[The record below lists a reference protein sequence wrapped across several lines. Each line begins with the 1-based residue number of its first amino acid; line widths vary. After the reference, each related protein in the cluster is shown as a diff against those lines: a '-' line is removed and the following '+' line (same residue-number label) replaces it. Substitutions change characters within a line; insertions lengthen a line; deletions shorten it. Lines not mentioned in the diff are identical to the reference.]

1 MQRAVALGRA
11 AQRAYAGLP
20 CPLRGRPGTAGRHS
34 GQSSEY
40 RGVAQIVWIGGTGM
54 RELILG
60 GVRSGK
66 SRLAEQHA
74 EASGLD
80 VVYVATAQVR
90 DAEMQQRIAHHQAR
104 RPAHWQ
110 VVEAGHDLAQVL
122 QQQAAA
128 GRCVLVDCVTLWLTQ
143 LLCDLNEAELR
154 REVEALL
161 AVLPTLPGQII
172 LVSNETNMGVV
183 PLGELSRRYC
193 DEAGRL
199 HQQLGAICER
209 VILTVAGLPLIVKGN

>member
-1 MQRAVALGRA
+1 
-11 AQRAYAGLP
+11 
-20 CPLRGRPGTAGRHS
+20 
-34 GQSSEY
+34 
-40 RGVAQIVWIGGTGM
+40 M

-110 VVEAGHDLAQVL
+110 VVEAGHNLAQVL
-122 QQQAAA
+122 QQQAGA

-154 REVEALL
+154 REVDALL
-161 AVLPTLPGQII
+161 AVLPALPGQII
-172 LVSNETNMGVV
+172 LVSNETNMGIV

-209 VILTVAGLPLIVKGN
+209 VILTVAGLPLIVKGS

>member
-1 MQRAVALGRA
+1 
-11 AQRAYAGLP
+11 
-20 CPLRGRPGTAGRHS
+20 
-34 GQSSEY
+34 
-40 RGVAQIVWIGGTGM
+40 
-54 RELILG
+54 
-60 GVRSGK
+60 VRSGK

-74 EASGLD
+74 SDSGLD

-110 VVEAGHDLAQVL
+110 VIEAGQNLAQVL

-128 GRCVLVDCVTLWLTQ
+128 GRCVLVDCLTLWLTQ
-143 LLCDLNEAELR
+143 LLCEVSEAELR
-154 REVEALL
+154 REVDALL
-161 AVLPTLPGQII
+161 AVLSTLPGQII

-199 HQQLGAICER
+199 HQQVGAICER
-209 VILTVAGLPLIVKGN
+209 VILTVAGLPLMVKGK

>member
-1 MQRAVALGRA
+1 
-11 AQRAYAGLP
+11 
-20 CPLRGRPGTAGRHS
+20 
-34 GQSSEY
+34 
-40 RGVAQIVWIGGTGM
+40 M

-74 EASGLD
+74 NDSGLE

-90 DAEMQQRIAHHQAR
+90 DAEMQQRITHHQAR

-110 VVEAGHDLAQVL
+110 VIEAGQNLAQVL
-122 QQQAAA
+122 QQQASA
-128 GRCVLVDCVTLWLTQ
+128 GRCVLVDCLTLWLTQ
-143 LLCDLNEAELR
+143 LLCDVSETELQ
-154 REVEALL
+154 REVDALL
-161 AVLPTLPGQII
+161 TVLPTLPGQII
-172 LVSNETNMGVV
+172 LVSNETNMGIV

-199 HQQLGAICER
+199 HQQVGALCER
-209 VILTVAGLPLIVKGN
+209 VILTVAGLPLVVKNVGA

>member
-1 MQRAVALGRA
+1 
-11 AQRAYAGLP
+11 
-20 CPLRGRPGTAGRHS
+20 
-34 GQSSEY
+34 
-40 RGVAQIVWIGGTGM
+40 M

-74 EASGLD
+74 NDSGLD
-80 VVYVATAQVR
+80 VVYLATAQVR

-110 VVEAGHDLAQVL
+110 VIEAGQNLAQVL
-122 QQQAAA
+122 QQQAST
-128 GRCVLVDCVTLWLTQ
+128 GRCVLVDCLTLWLTQ
-143 LLCDLNEAELR
+143 LLCDVSEAELQ
-154 REVEALL
+154 REVDALL
-161 AVLPTLPGQII
+161 SVLPTLPGHII
-172 LVSNETNMGVV
+172 LVSNETNMGIV

-199 HQQLGAICER
+199 HQQVGALCER
-209 VILTVAGLPLIVKGN
+209 VILTVAGLPLIVKGK

>member
-1 MQRAVALGRA
+1 
-11 AQRAYAGLP
+11 
-20 CPLRGRPGTAGRHS
+20 
-34 GQSSEY
+34 
-40 RGVAQIVWIGGTGM
+40 M

-74 EASGLD
+74 NDSGLD

-90 DAEMQQRIAHHQAR
+90 DAEMQQRIAQHQAR
-104 RPAHWQ
+104 RPSHWQ

-122 QQQAAA
+122 RQQAGA
-128 GRCVLVDCVTLWLTQ
+128 GRCVLVDCLTLWLTQ
-143 LLCDLNEAELR
+143 LLCDLGDAELR
-154 REVEALL
+154 REVDAVL

-199 HQQLGAICER
+199 YQQVGALCDR
-209 VILTVAGLPLIVKGN
+209 VILTVAGLPLIVKGS

>member
-1 MQRAVALGRA
+1 
-11 AQRAYAGLP
+11 
-20 CPLRGRPGTAGRHS
+20 
-34 GQSSEY
+34 
-40 RGVAQIVWIGGTGM
+40 M

-74 EASGLD
+74 HDSGLD

-110 VVEAGHDLAQVL
+110 VIEAGQNLAQVL

-128 GRCVLVDCVTLWLTQ
+128 NRCVLVDCLTLWLTQ
-143 LLCDLNEAELR
+143 LLCDTDETVLR
-154 REVEALL
+154 REVDALL
-161 AVLPTLPGQII
+161 AVLPALPGHLI
-172 LVSNETNMGVV
+172 LVSNETNMGIV
-183 PLGELSRRYC
+183 PMGELSRRYC

-199 HQQLGAICER
+199 HQQVGALCER
-209 VILTVAGLPLIVKGN
+209 VILTVAGLPLIVKGS

>member
-1 MQRAVALGRA
+1 
-11 AQRAYAGLP
+11 
-20 CPLRGRPGTAGRHS
+20 
-34 GQSSEY
+34 
-40 RGVAQIVWIGGTGM
+40 M

-74 EASGLD
+74 NDSGLD

-90 DAEMQQRIAHHQAR
+90 DAEMQRRIAQHQAR
-104 RPAHWQ
+104 RPERWQ
-110 VVEAGHDLAQVL
+110 VIEAGYDLAQVL

-128 GRCVLVDCVTLWLTQ
+128 GRCVLVDCLTLWLTQ
-143 LLCDLNEAELR
+143 LLCDLSEAELR
-154 REVEALL
+154 REVDAVL
-161 AVLPTLPGQII
+161 AVLPTLSGQII
-172 LVSNETNMGVV
+172 LVSNETNMGIV

-199 HQQLGAICER
+199 HQQVGAICER
-209 VILTVAGLPLIVKGN
+209 VILTVAGLPLIVKGS

>member
-1 MQRAVALGRA
+1 
-11 AQRAYAGLP
+11 
-20 CPLRGRPGTAGRHS
+20 
-34 GQSSEY
+34 
-40 RGVAQIVWIGGTGM
+40 
-54 RELILG
+54 
-60 GVRSGK
+60 
-66 SRLAEQHA
+66 
-74 EASGLD
+74 LD

-110 VVEAGHDLAQVL
+110 VIEAGQNLAQVL

-128 GRCVLVDCVTLWLTQ
+128 GRCVLVDCLTLWLTQ
-143 LLCDLNEAELR
+143 LLCEVSEAELR
-154 REVEALL
+154 REVDALL
-161 AVLPTLPGQII
+161 AVLSTLPGQII

-199 HQQLGAICER
+199 HQQVGAICER
-209 VILTVAGLPLIVKGN
+209 VILTVAGLPLMVKGK

>member
-1 MQRAVALGRA
+1 
-11 AQRAYAGLP
+11 
-20 CPLRGRPGTAGRHS
+20 
-34 GQSSEY
+34 
-40 RGVAQIVWIGGTGM
+40 M

-74 EASGLD
+74 IESGLD

-90 DAEMQQRIAHHQAR
+90 DAEMQRRIARHQAQ

-122 QQQAAA
+122 QQQTGA
-128 GRCVLVDCVTLWLTQ
+128 GRCVLVDCLTLWLTQ
-143 LLCDLNEAELR
+143 LLCDVSEAELR
-154 REVEALL
+154 REVDALL
-161 AVLPTLPGQII
+161 AVLPTLPGQLI
-172 LVSNETNMGVV
+172 LVSNETNMGIV
-183 PLGELSRRYC
+183 PMGELSRRYC

-199 HQQLGAICER
+199 HQRVGALCER
-209 VILTVAGLPLIVKGN
+209 VILTVAGLPLIVKGS

>member
-1 MQRAVALGRA
+1 
-11 AQRAYAGLP
+11 
-20 CPLRGRPGTAGRHS
+20 
-34 GQSSEY
+34 
-40 RGVAQIVWIGGTGM
+40 M

-74 EASGLD
+74 NESGLD

-154 REVEALL
+154 REVEVLL
-161 AVLPTLPGQII
+161 AVLPTLPGKII
-172 LVSNETNMGVV
+172 LVSNETNMGIV

-209 VILTVAGLPLIVKGN
+209 VILTVAGMPLTVKGV

>member
-1 MQRAVALGRA
+1 
-11 AQRAYAGLP
+11 
-20 CPLRGRPGTAGRHS
+20 
-34 GQSSEY
+34 
-40 RGVAQIVWIGGTGM
+40 M

-74 EASGLD
+74 NDSGLD

-90 DAEMQQRIAHHQAR
+90 DAEMQRRIARHQAH
-104 RPAHWQ
+104 RPAHWR
-110 VVEAGHDLAQVL
+110 VIESGHDLAQVL
-122 QQQAAA
+122 QQQASAE
-128 GRCVLVDCVTLWLTQ
+128 RCVLVDCLTLWLTQ
-143 LLCDLNEAELR
+143 LLCDLSEAELR

-161 AVLPTLPGQII
+161 SVLPALPGQII
-172 LVSNETNMGVV
+172 LVSNETNMGIV

-199 HQQLGAICER
+199 HQQVAALCER
-209 VILTVAGLPLIVKGN
+209 VILTVAGMPLFVKGS

>member
-1 MQRAVALGRA
+1 
-11 AQRAYAGLP
+11 
-20 CPLRGRPGTAGRHS
+20 
-34 GQSSEY
+34 
-40 RGVAQIVWIGGTGM
+40 M

-74 EASGLD
+74 DASGLD

-110 VVEAGHDLAQVL
+110 VIEAGQNLAEVL
-122 QQQAAA
+122 QQQAADN
-128 GRCVLVDCVTLWLTQ
+128 RCVLVDCLTLWLTQ
-143 LLCDLNEAELR
+143 LLCDTNETELR
-154 REVEALL
+154 REVDALL
-161 AVLPTLPGQII
+161 AVLPTLPGHII
-172 LVSNETNMGVV
+172 LVSNETNMGIV

-199 HQQLGAICER
+199 HQQIGALCER
-209 VILTVAGLPLIVKGN
+209 VILTVAGLPLIVKGS

>member
-1 MQRAVALGRA
+1 
-11 AQRAYAGLP
+11 
-20 CPLRGRPGTAGRHS
+20 
-34 GQSSEY
+34 
-40 RGVAQIVWIGGTGM
+40 M

-74 EASGLD
+74 NDSGLD

-110 VVEAGHDLAQVL
+110 VIETGHNLAQVL
-122 QQQAAA
+122 QQQAGA
-128 GRCVLVDCVTLWLTQ
+128 GRCVLVDCLTLWLTQ
-143 LLCDLNEAELR
+143 LLCDVSEAELQH
-154 REVEALL
+154 EVDALL
-161 AVLPTLPGQII
+161 TVLPTLPGQII
-172 LVSNETNMGVV
+172 LVSNETNMGIV

-199 HQQLGAICER
+199 HQRVGALCER
-209 VILTVAGLPLIVKGN
+209 VILTVAGLPLVVKNVGA